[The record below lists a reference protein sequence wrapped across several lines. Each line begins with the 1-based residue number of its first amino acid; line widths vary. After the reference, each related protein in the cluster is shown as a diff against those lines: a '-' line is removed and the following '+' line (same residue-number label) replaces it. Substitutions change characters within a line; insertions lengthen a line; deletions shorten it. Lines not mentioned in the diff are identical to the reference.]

1 MADPQVPSVSDPGF
15 TLVSERM
22 GPLPLVNSFIER
34 MDLPALMERFVP
46 TTDRRSAL
54 TQ

>member
-1 MADPQVPSVSDPGF
+1 MIGLQVPSESSPGF

-34 MDLPALMERFVP
+34 MDLAAMMEKFVA
-46 TTDRRSAL
+46 RL
-54 TQ
+54 